1 MHMMARDDNPVTPD
15 QQTARLDEYLPLRA
29 AADSLRSGRGDKRI
43 HVATLYRWTERGCR
57 GIRLRY
63 IQIGVTRCTTREWL
77 NEFFAALTRQRPSA
91 TDSLDPTIV
100 APPRGAR
107 SPVARRRAIE
117 AADRE
122 LDRMGV

>member
-1 MHMMARDDNPVTPD
+1 MLARDDNPTTLD
-15 QQTARLDEYLPLRA
+15 SQTASFNEYFPLRVA
-29 AADSLRSGRGDKRI
+29 AASLRSGRGDKRI

-57 GIRLRY
+57 GVRLRH

-77 NEFFAALTRQRPSA
+77 TEFFAALTRQRASTTHPVDTTAS
-91 TDSLDPTIV
+91 T
-100 APPRGAR
+100 PPLSVR
-107 SPVARRRAIE
+107 SPAARRRAIE